1 MRIKMSLLKM
11 MMRQC
16 LPATL
21 IGLPMACFYVLL
33 TRKPLD
39 WANPWMGL
47 FVLAHSVAIVFSLGR
62 YRSPGFAFL
71 YTRGYSR
78 DELWFHKLLATALT
92 VLAVWLP
99 LALIVWLPIRR
110 NVQDMLFRSPY
121 SPIMMIREVSVP
133 WAWLAGYA
141 ILLPL
146 FHYVWIR
153 RAQPLAGGDGIVLLA
168 VGTVV
173 VIGIFMLFNGLPH
186 WFWMLLWALAAVVIA
201 TNLVA
206 GLLLHRTV
214 EVP

>member
-1 MRIKMSLLKM
+1 MRIKMSLLRT

-16 LPATL
+16 RPATL
-21 IGLPMACFYVLL
+21 IALPIACFYVLL

-47 FVLAHSVAIVFSLGR
+47 FVLAHSIALAFCLGR

-78 DELWFHKLLATALT
+78 DALWLHTILATALA

-99 LALIVWLPIRR
+99 LALIVWLPIRS
-110 NVQDMLFRSPY
+110 NVQDGSFRSPY
-121 SPIMMIREVSVP
+121 FPIPMIREASVP

-146 FHYVWIR
+146 FHHVWIR
-153 RAQPLAGGDGIVLLA
+153 RAQPLADGDGVVLLA
-168 VGTVV
+168 IGTVI
-173 VIGIFMLFNGLPH
+173 VIGILMLGGWLPH
-186 WFWMLLWALAAVVIA
+186 WFRTLLWALAVVVTA

-206 GLLLHRTV
+206 GLLLHRTI

>member
-1 MRIKMSLLKM
+1 
-11 MMRQC
+11 
-16 LPATL
+16 
-21 IGLPMACFYVLL
+21 
-33 TRKPLD
+33 
-39 WANPWMGL
+39 
-47 FVLAHSVAIVFSLGR
+47 
-62 YRSPGFAFL
+62 
-71 YTRGYSR
+71 
-78 DELWFHKLLATALT
+78 LWIHKLLATALT

-99 LALIVWLPIRR
+99 LALLVWLPIRR
-110 NVQDMLFRSPY
+110 QVQDMLFSPY
-121 SPIMMIREVSVP
+121 FPIRMIREVSVP

-141 ILLPL
+141 LLLPL

-153 RAQPLAGGDGIVLLA
+153 RAQPLAGGDGVVLLA

-173 VIGIFMLFNGLPH
+173 VIGIFMLFHGLPH